1 MSSKLDQ
8 ESAEAASEWIRDN
21 AIKFAQAK
29 ANRVYLDEF
38 RKSKKAILYQQAP
51 DGSIAD
57 RENWAYSRPEY
68 LELLDGLR
76 AAVEAEEKLRWQMEA
91 ARLRIEMWR
100 TMEASSRKS

>member
-1 MSSKLDQ
+1 MITQ
-8 ESAEAASEWIRDN
+8 EQAEAASEWIRDN
-21 AIKFAQAK
+21 AVKFAQAK

-57 RENWAYSRPEY
+57 RENWAYSRSGY

-76 AAVEAEEKLRWQMEA
+76 AAVETEEKLRWQMEA